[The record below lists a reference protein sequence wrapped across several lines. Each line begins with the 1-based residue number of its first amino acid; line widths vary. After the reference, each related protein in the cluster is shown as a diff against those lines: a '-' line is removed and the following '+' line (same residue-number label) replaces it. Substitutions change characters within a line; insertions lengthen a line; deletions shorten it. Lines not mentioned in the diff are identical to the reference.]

1 MNIYNFILFYFIFGV
16 MDFKND
22 KNTDFK
28 NDKNINFF
36 CTTNTWM
43 NIKLLIS
50 YKIHDDYY

>member
-1 MNIYNFILFYFIFGV
+1 